1 MRKLDRDIDALRGRN
16 PLMWKAIKTCQVRRG
31 GGRSRSSLAWAGNF
45 PCSGL
50 RPVKHAL
57 RGRKASGSD
66 AHALEVAAGSR
77 EASVPD
83 AHDPESVEGW
93 SQGIGGPMLEL
104 KTSVF
109 EHRSKSAPNVCQK
122 ASVSA
127 ARSNVHLSALN
138 IRRKAQNAPIPAI

>member
-1 MRKLDRDIDALRGRN
+1 MLTTQKAL
-16 PLMWKAIKTCQVRRG
+16 KV
-31 GGRSRSSLAWAGNF
+31 
-45 PCSGL
+45 
-50 RPVKHAL
+50 
-57 RGRKASGSD
+57 GRKASV
-66 AHALEVAAGSR
+66 L
-77 EASVPD
+77 D

-138 IRRKAQNAPIPAI
+138 LRRKVQNAPIPAISAQSRVVIEI